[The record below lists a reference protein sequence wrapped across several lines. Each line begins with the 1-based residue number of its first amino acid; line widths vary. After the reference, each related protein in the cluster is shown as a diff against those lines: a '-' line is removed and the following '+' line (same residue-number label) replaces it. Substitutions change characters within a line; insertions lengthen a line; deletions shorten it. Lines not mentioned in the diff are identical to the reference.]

1 MEVTNVRY
9 TFHKGEFGLL
19 KDWSPRNSDGD
30 SDGCPVTLKYALANS
45 MNTITAW
52 VMKQINP
59 ALVVQKARD
68 LGITSHLDPVPS
80 LCLGVADLSVFEMVG
95 ANATFANKGVYIE
108 PTMFTRIEDKHG
120 NVIIDVNPESKEAM
134 DEQTAYVM
142 LELMKGITSGVY
154 NECKGKTLGTG
165 MRLRGAIS
173 KARPYV
179 GHRYP
184 IAGKTGTTQNN
195 SDGWFM
201 GLTPDLVT
209 GVWVGA
215 DERAIRFARTYYG
228 QGANTALPV
237 WGYYMQRIHAD
248 KKLKISDGDFE
259 KPEKPLTIELD
270 CKKYNDMNGGIDYG
284 GGDSDF

>member
-1 MEVTNVRY
+1 
-9 TFHKGEFGLL
+9 
-19 KDWSPRNSDGD
+19 
-30 SDGCPVTLKYALANS
+30 

-52 VMKQINP
+52 TMKQINP
-59 ALVVQKARD
+59 DLVVKMARKM
-68 LGITSHLDPVPS
+68 GIKSHLDPVPS
-80 LCLGVADLSVFEMVG
+80 LCLGVADISVLEMVG

-108 PTMFTRIEDKHG
+108 PTMFTRVEDKHG
-120 NVIIDVNPESKEAM
+120 KVIIDVKQKTTEAM
-134 DEQTAYVM
+134 DEETAYVM
-142 LELMKGITSGVY
+142 LEMMKGVTGGVY

-201 GLTPDLVT
+201 GVTRDLVT

-215 DERAIRFARTYYG
+215 EERAVRFATTNMG

-237 WGYYMQRIHAD
+237 WAYYMQKVMAD
-248 KKLKISDGDFE
+248 KSLNISKEDFE

-270 CKKYNDMNGGIDYG
+270 CNKWKLMNGDAGYG
-284 GGDSDF
+284 SPEF